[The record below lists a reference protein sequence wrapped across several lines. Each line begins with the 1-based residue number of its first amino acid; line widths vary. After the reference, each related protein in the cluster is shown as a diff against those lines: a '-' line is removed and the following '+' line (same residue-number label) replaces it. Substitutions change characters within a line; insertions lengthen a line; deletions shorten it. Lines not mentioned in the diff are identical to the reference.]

1 MSLADTGTTDLDTEQ
16 DRLTRLYTRLDEL
29 RGATRSRLAEVAA
42 QTGGTAQARSERDSA
57 FTEYASRLSRFDA
70 AEHGLCFG
78 RLDLSDGGR
87 HYIGRVG
94 LPSEDADADPMLLDW
109 RAPAARPFY
118 VATSAAP
125 EGVHRRRHIVTR
137 DRRVVSL
144 DDEVLDGAPD
154 AGREQLS
161 GAAALL
167 AAVNSSRT
175 GRMHDI
181 VATLQ
186 AEQDAIIRSDQTG
199 VLVVQGGPGTGKT
212 AVALHRAAYLLYHS
226 GRIAS
231 RGVLVVGP
239 NTTFLRYIGQVLP
252 GLGETSVLL
261 STVGELFP
269 GVVASRSEPAA
280 AAAVKGRPVMAQ
292 VVAQA
297 VRNRQGPPGAPFD
310 VRVGDDVVTLE
321 PEFWTAAADQARET
335 RRPHN
340 RARSTFV
347 RLVVDEVARQLAAQA
362 QGLADRLEAE
372 SAELLGGLDLDGAAR
387 GDLERLGFSDSG
399 SGAGEDPYSE
409 TALDLRAIAASDP
422 RVAAACEA
430 LWPRLTPQ
438 RLLSQL
444 FHDPERLASAAE
456 GLLTAE
462 EQALLVRPAGIG
474 SPSGWTVADVP
485 LLDEAAQLLGEDDRA
500 VKARASQARDE
511 EIAYAQ
517 GVLDVAAGS
526 RTEDK
531 EVLTATDLIDARRLA
546 ERSRVADRR
555 TVAERA
561 AVDRT
566 WTFGH
571 VIVDEAQEL
580 SPMAWRVLMRRCP
593 TRSMTLVG
601 DVAQTSSPGGL
612 DSWGEAL
619 DPFVGDRWRL
629 TRLSV
634 NYRTPAEIMAV
645 TVPLLETL
653 DADSEP
659 PSAVREVGV
668 PPWECVAASP
678 AEVAAVARAERAGL
692 DAGRVAVITPDAEA
706 AAVAAALPEAS
717 SGADPDLTA
726 PMVVLGATQA
736 KGLEFDVVLVVD
748 PVGMIEASPRGR
760 NDLYVALT
768 RATQRLGVLH
778 RGRLPVELEG
788 GLVARSEL

>member
-1 MSLADTGTTDLDTEQ
+1 MSLADSGTTDLDTEQ
-16 DRLTRLYTRLDEL
+16 NRLTVLYARLDEL
-29 RGATRSRLAEVAA
+29 RDATRSRLAEVAA
-42 QTGGTAQARSERDSA
+42 QSGGTAQARSERDSA
-57 FTEYASRLSRFDA
+57 FSEYASRLSRFDA

-78 RLDLSDGGR
+78 RLDLSDGGL

-94 LPSEDADADPMLLDW
+94 LPADDADADPMLLDW

-137 DRRVVSL
+137 ERRVVSL

-186 AEQDAIIRSDQTG
+186 AEQDTIIRSDQTG

-226 GRIAS
+226 GRIAT

-239 NTTFLRYIGQVLP
+239 NPTFLRYIGQVLP

-269 GVVASRSEPAA
+269 GVVANRAEAAA

-292 VVAQA
+292 VVAAA
-297 VRNRQGPPGAPFD
+297 VRDRQGPRGEPFD

-321 PEFWTAAADQARET
+321 PDFWTAAADQARET

-340 RARSTFV
+340 KARPVFV
-347 RLVVDEVARQLAAQA
+347 RLVLDEVARQLAAQA

-372 SAELLGGLDLDGAAR
+372 SAQLLGGVDLDAAAR
-387 GDLERLGFSDSG
+387 GDLERLGFSDSP
-399 SGAGEDPYSE
+399 EDEVDPYSE
-409 TALDLRAIAASDP
+409 TALDLRAIAAADP
-422 RVAAACEA
+422 RVAAACDA
-430 LWPRLTPQ
+430 LWPQLTPQ

-444 FHDPERLASAAE
+444 FSDPARLASAAD
-456 GLLTAE
+456 GLLSDD
-462 EQALLVRPAGIG
+462 EQALLVRAAGIG

-500 VKARASQARDE
+500 VRARASQARDE

-531 EVLTATDLIDARRLA
+531 EILTATDLIDARRLA

-612 DSWGEAL
+612 DSWDEAL
-619 DPFVGDRWRL
+619 EPFVGDRWRL
-629 TRLSV
+629 SRLSV
-634 NYRTPAEIMAV
+634 NYRTPAEIMAI
-645 TVPLLETL
+645 TLPLLETL

-659 PSAVREVGV
+659 PSAVREAGV
-668 PPWECVAASP
+668 PPWECVAVTPADV
-678 AEVAAVARAERAGL
+678 AEVARKELAGL
-692 DAGRVAVITPDAEA
+692 HEGRLAVIAPDAQA
-706 AAVAAALPEAS
+706 AAIAAALPEAS

-726 PMVVLGATQA
+726 SMVVLGAAQS

-748 PVGMIEASPRGR
+748 PAAMIDASPRGR

-778 RGRLPVELEG
+778 PAALPPELAE
-788 GLVARSEL
+788 GLVSRAGR